1 MDATK
6 VRYVSG
12 DVVPT
17 QGKVKLRIEAEDY
30 AAAQDF
36 LIAVDDIQPFV
47 TLLLILGGRAARLHG
62 LGSPAAQ
69 EPIVPLPVDTI
80 AIAETVTGDAL
91 FQIEIGGT
99 SLAFVVPAH
108 AIADLGQTLL
118 ALSASPAA
126 GSA

>member
-1 MDATK
+1 
-6 VRYVSG
+6 
-12 DVVPT
+12 
-17 QGKVKLRIEAEDY
+17 
-30 AAAQDF
+30 
-36 LIAVDDIQPFV
+36 V
-47 TLLLILGGRAARLHG
+47 TFFR
-62 LGSPAAQ
+62 Q
-69 EPIVPLPVDTI
+69 LPVDTI

-118 ALSASPAA
+118 ALSASQAA